1 MCVPSISYY
10 HSVGSP
16 VPSWCDAMYSDSATP
31 PCTRTLY
38 NYTAYKRTDSRWYS
52 QPFYSSHKGY
62 KLQLSVVANGA
73 GSSKG
78 THLTFGVH
86 LMKGEYDD
94 ELSWPFNGSIS
105 IQLVNWSSDS
115 HHEEKT
121 IPHHTAQLEYRV
133 RVVDGIRAAGGQG
146 YSDFISH
153 TKLLDCSNYSIQ
165 FINEDKVC
173 FQIVSVD
180 LV

>member
-1 MCVPSISYY
+1 MCAPSISYY
-10 HSVGSP
+10 HSVGGSP
-16 VPSWCDAMYSDSATP
+16 VPSWCDAMYSDSATS

-38 NYTAYKRTDSRWYS
+38 NYTAYKRTDFTWYS

-62 KLQLSVVANGA
+62 KLQLSVDANGQ
-73 GSSKG
+73 GSGKG
-78 THLTFGVH
+78 THLSLFVH

-94 ELSWPFNGSIS
+94 ELSWPFSANIRV
-105 IQLVNWSSDS
+105 QLMNWSSDS

-121 IPHHTAQLEYRV
+121 INHHTAPLKARV
-133 RVVDGIRAAGGQG
+133 RVVDRIRASGRLGCH
-146 YSDFISH
+146 FISH
-153 TKLLDCSNYSIQ
+153 TKLLDCRKFCIQ